1 MSRFPQP
8 MQADD
13 LAQMRRGY
21 TFYVVDHDDGT
32 VLEAVVSGI
41 DGDTVVLHNMQM
53 FPVGQFSLKT
63 AIAQRRIYADD
74 PSPYYWTRDDARRAV
89 EID

>member
-1 MSRFPQP
+1 MSQFPSP

-13 LAQMRRGY
+13 LAQMRPGY

-32 VLEAVVSGI
+32 VLEAVVSNVDPDI
-41 DGDTVVLHNMQM
+41 VILHNIQM
-53 FPVGQFSLKT
+53 LPVGRFSLAT